1 MWIIFSILSSIF
13 AALMA
18 VFIKLG
24 LKGVNPILSLSL
36 RTFIVSIFC
45 LISIFINKSY
55 KEITNLTYKN
65 ILWVG
70 LASIVT
76 FLTWLFYYL
85 AVSKGEV
92 HKVMAIDRLSIVLTV
107 ILSVIILHEK
117 ITIYSIIGIIIM
129 ILGGVMVALL

>member
-45 LISIFINKSY
+45 LISIVINRSY
-55 KEITNLTYKN
+55 KDITNLTSKN